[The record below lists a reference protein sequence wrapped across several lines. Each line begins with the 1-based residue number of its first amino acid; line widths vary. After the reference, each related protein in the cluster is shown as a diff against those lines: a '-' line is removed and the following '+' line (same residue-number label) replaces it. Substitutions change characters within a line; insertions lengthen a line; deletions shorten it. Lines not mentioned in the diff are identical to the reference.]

1 MASIDDKLHW
11 TTVYSEK
18 TLLALIGCLTMI
30 AAGEQ
35 VWQMWEGR
43 SVQLADLFML
53 FIYTE
58 VIGMVGSFFVSRKI
72 PVVLPIII
80 AMTAMCR
87 LIILQGKESDPLTL
101 AVEAG
106 AILILAGAAYVWK
119 ASEKVTI
126 EKQLMRE
133 KK

>member
-1 MASIDDKLHW
+1 MKIDDKLHW

-18 TLLALIGCLTMI
+18 LLLAVIGCLTMI

-35 VWQMWEGR
+35 IWDMWCLK

-58 VIGMVGSFFVSRKI
+58 VLGMVGSFFVSRKI

-101 AVEAG
+101 AVEAA
-106 AILILAGAAYVWK
+106 AILVLAGAAYIWK

-133 KK
+133 NK

>member
-87 LIILQGKESDPLTL
+87 LIILQGKDSDPLTL

>member
-53 FIYTE
+53 FIFLLCCYTHTYT
-58 VIGMVGSFFVSRKI
+58 S
-72 PVVLPIII
+72 
-80 AMTAMCR
+80 
-87 LIILQGKESDPLTL
+87 
-101 AVEAG
+101 
-106 AILILAGAAYVWK
+106 
-119 ASEKVTI
+119 
-126 EKQLMRE
+126 
-133 KK
+133 

>member
-18 TLLALIGCLTMI
+18 TLLAVIGGLTMI

-35 VWQMWEGR
+35 IWDMWCLK

-58 VIGMVGSFFVSRKI
+58 VLGMVGSFFVSRKI

-101 AVEAG
+101 AVEAA
-106 AILILAGAAYVWK
+106 AILVLAGAAYIWK

-133 KK
+133 NK

>member
-1 MASIDDKLHW
+1 MGSIDKKLHW

-18 TLLALIGCLTMI
+18 TLLAVIGVLTMI

-35 VWQMWEGR
+35 IWDMWCQR

-58 VIGMVGSFFVSRKI
+58 VLGMVGSFFVSRKI
-72 PVVLPIII
+72 PIVLPIII

-106 AILILAGAAYVWK
+106 AILILAAAAYIWK

-126 EKQLMRE
+126 EKDIMKE

>member
-18 TLLALIGCLTMI
+18 ILLAVIGGLTMI

-35 VWQMWEGR
+35 IWDMWCLK

-58 VIGMVGSFFVSRKI
+58 VLGMVGSFFVSRKI

-101 AVEAG
+101 AVEAA
-106 AILILAGAAYVWK
+106 AILVLAGAAYIWK

-133 KK
+133 NK